1 MKNWYIYFV
10 AMMAIYGLGCNRTT
24 SKKQVMQIGPADAQC
39 LNCDTL
45 GTTVR
50 MNMIQNHYPLDTKNV
65 YAILLNPKRKS
76 LIFGGDWTLQKW
88 ENGSWMGAKMNGMYG
103 FGDVGMQLNFAPDYY
118 CFSYPVSCYRI
129 TSGKY
134 RIIQSFHDG
143 RTENCFTEKY
153 YVMRTKLLLGVL
165 AWFAA
170 CTLQAQEVNDR
181 YIEVTGTSEIEI
193 VPDKIHYLIEIRE
206 YFEEEFD
213 GKSKSEEYRT
223 KVPLGQI
230 EQQLWKVLI
239 DVGIPKEAVRTQEV
253 GDYWRRQG
261 QDFLVSKKYDI
272 TLTDFKQID
281 EIVKRIDTRGVNT
294 MRIGELENKDMLV
307 YHQKGKIEAL
317 KAAQRK
323 ATYLVEALGKKL
335 GAVIR
340 IVEDGNIGMSSLFSA
355 QSNVRASDAA
365 SFDGFRTIKRHYSMQ
380 VRFEITD

>member
-1 MKNWYIYFV
+1 
-10 AMMAIYGLGCNRTT
+10 
-24 SKKQVMQIGPADAQC
+24 
-39 LNCDTL
+39 
-45 GTTVR
+45 
-50 MNMIQNHYPLDTKNV
+50 
-65 YAILLNPKRKS
+65 
-76 LIFGGDWTLQKW
+76 
-88 ENGSWMGAKMNGMYG
+88 
-103 FGDVGMQLNFAPDYY
+103 
-118 CFSYPVSCYRI
+118 
-129 TSGKY
+129 
-134 RIIQSFHDG
+134 
-143 RTENCFTEKY
+143 
-153 YVMRTKLLLGVL
+153 MRTKLLLGVL

-206 YFEEEFD
+206 YFD
-213 GKSKSEEYRT
+213 RT
-223 KVPLGQI
+223 KVPLEQI
-230 EQQLWKVLI
+230 EQQLWKVLA
-239 DVGIPKEAVRTQEV
+239 DVGILKEAVRTQEV

-272 TLTDFKQID
+272 TLTDL
-281 EIVKRIDTRGVNT
+281 RIDTRGVNT